1 MEKSVAER
9 DVAPLCL
16 HSFIFATLVNCRV
29 RIQAQGAMF
38 CLTVKQQKTAEQ
50 TSTQEVS
57 KENAILETMITD
69 CKGN

>member
-38 CLTVKQQKTAEQ
+38 CLTVKQKTAEQ

-57 KENAILETMITD
+57 KENAILETD
-69 CKGN
+69 Y